1 MTEKVAT
8 ERFMREAGYGLSL
21 IGLQNADSSSMG

>member
-1 MTEKVAT
+1 MAEEVAT

-21 IGLQNADSSSMG
+21 ANQTEFPKEEH